1 MAKTGNN
8 SFQQVREWIQRYA
21 LLDKAS
27 GVVIAV
33 SGGADSVALL
43 DMLVRLREI
52 LAKQTDA
59 KPLQLHVAHL
69 NHLLRGKESDADA
82 EFVLKFCE
90 KLAIGVTI
98 QALDV
103 KAVAK
108 SKGKGIE
115 ETARESRYRFFLK
128 VATQAG
134 CDRMATGHTMSD
146 QAETFVMRLARGSG
160 LRGLASMR
168 PITTAHIFN
177 DVESGEPDS
186 RAENTSNGENL
197 ESNRAVE
204 RGESNKDK
212 GVENP
217 SSRSPDLPI
226 SPTPSR
232 PLAASVLLIRPL
244 LCLTREAVEAYCLA
258 RGLPFRTDA
267 SNESLCYTRNR
278 VRHET
283 MKALRAINPKVVE
296 RIAQTA
302 ELIAS
307 EQDALEHLAG
317 VFLEQAEISSQGWEN
332 QNRESRKRKAYSL
345 ERLLAQPTGLRRRMI
360 IEAIRREREKAPPK
374 IAQTAEIG
382 FVHIEAIEKLLTES
396 SSGHRVM
403 LPCGLQ
409 VWREFDA
416 LVLVFS
422 AKKNSP
428 DEEKYLEQS
437 EPQSRRENLY
447 EQMIDQEQASAEV
460 AGFKITM
467 LREQPSSRLQELLE
481 EARIEKA
488 RSGVDW
494 KIAAL
499 DDSLLPEKLLLR
511 PRRKG
516 QTAWVFGQRKNIK
529 LKKLMIDHKIA
540 SSRREGWPIV
550 VTPGGEYVWSPG
562 LPPALKFAATDKTQT
577 LAILRASDV

>member
-1 MAKTGNN
+1 MAKDHNN
-8 SFQQVREWIQRYA
+8 SFQQVRELIQRYA

-59 KPLQLHVAHL
+59 QPLQLHVAHL

-82 EFVLKFCE
+82 EFVLKLCE
-90 KLAIGVTI
+90 KLAVAVTV

-115 ETARESRYRFFLK
+115 EAARESRYKFFLK
-128 VATQAG
+128 VATQLG
-134 CDRMATGHTMSD
+134 SNRIATGHTMSD
-146 QAETFVMRLARGSG
+146 QAETFVMRLARGAG

-168 PITTAHIFN
+168 PITGAHSFEN
-177 DVESGEPDS
+177 AEDKDNNRADEGESTDAVESGE
-186 RAENTSNGENL
+186 N
-197 ESNRAVE
+197 
-204 RGESNKDK
+204 NKDK
-212 GVENP
+212 GVEIPTSPPALFPTSPHLPTSP
-217 SSRSPDLPI
+217 SPR
-226 SPTPSR
+226 R

-258 RGLPFRTDA
+258 RGLQFRTDT

-317 VFLEQAEISSQGWEN
+317 VFLEQAEISSPGWEK

-360 IEAIRREREKAPPK
+360 IEAIRRERKEAQPK

-403 LPCGLQ
+403 LPCGLR

-416 LVLVFS
+416 LVLDFS
-422 AKKNSP
+422 EKKNSP
-428 DEEKYLEQS
+428 DEEKYREQS
-437 EPQSRRENLY
+437 APQSSRENLY
-447 EQMIDQEQASAEV
+447 EQVIDKEQASAEV

-467 LREQPSSRLQELLE
+467 LREQPGFRLQELLE

-499 DDSLLPEKLLLR
+499 DDFLLPEKLLLR
-511 PRRKG
+511 PRKKG